1 MHPSFHDSISLRWE
15 HSTPRFEPVPL
26 KDLSWS
32 IADAGTLHGAILVER
47 FRTYAGKLLDL
58 SDHKIRLND
67 GASQLS
73 IDMSSI
79 AVEWE
84 PQCKRLI
91 ELNHD
96 LVQGHGDVSI
106 VLLLSPGEPFPGHSL
121 GTRPTCMMHLSQLPF
136 AKLDKWY
143 SQGTDLWIG
152 SQHAVP
158 STCWSSQIKSR
169 SRLPYFLSDAKA
181 VAERPDALAVLT
193 TTRGSIS
200 DTSVA
205 NLLMVDSKGEIAS
218 PPREDILVGCTL
230 LALERLLLKNDVR
243 IQYRDIEANELASA
257 SEIILT
263 GSSGGVWFAGFLDGV
278 RIGTTDRLMT
288 RMLTEL
294 WKKHVGVDFVAQA
307 AQCCRPSESNPGCE
321 LTPLFDR

>member
-15 HSTPRFEPVPL
+15 HSTRRFEPVPL

-32 IADAGTLHGAILVER
+32 IADAGTLQGAILVER

-58 SDHKIRLND
+58 SDHEIRLNH
-67 GASQLS
+67 GANQLS
-73 IDMSSI
+73 IVMSSI
-79 AVEWE
+79 AVDWV

-96 LVQGHGDVSI
+96 LVQRNGDVSI
-106 VLLLSPGEPFPGHSL
+106 VLLLSPGEQFPGHLL
-121 GTRPTCMMHLSQLPF
+121 GKHPTCMMHLSQLPF

-143 SQGTDLWIG
+143 NLGTDLTIG

-158 STCWSSQIKSR
+158 STCWSNQIKSR

-181 VAERPDALAVLT
+181 AAEQPDALAVLT
-193 TTRGSIS
+193 TTRGTIS

-205 NLLMVDSKGEIAS
+205 NLLMVDCKGGIVS
-218 PPREDILVGCTL
+218 PPRKDILVGCTL
-230 LALERLLLKNDVR
+230 LALERLLLKTNSR
-243 IQYRDIEANELASA
+243 IQYRDIETKELASA
-257 SEIILT
+257 TEIILS
-263 GSSGGVWFAGFLDGV
+263 GSNGGVWFAGSLDGV
-278 RIGTTDRLMT
+278 RIGTKDRLMT

-294 WKKHVGVDFVAQA
+294 WEKHVGLDFVAQA
-307 AQCCRPSESNPGCE
+307 AQRCR
-321 LTPLFDR
+321 

>member
-1 MHPSFHDSISLRWE
+1 MHPPFHDSISLRWE
-15 HSTPRFEPVPL
+15 HSTRRFKPVLL

-58 SDHKIRLND
+58 SDHKNRLNH
-67 GASQLS
+67 GANQLS

-79 AVEWE
+79 AADWE
-84 PQCKRLI
+84 SQFIRLI

-106 VLLLSPGEPFPGHSL
+106 VLLLSPGEPSPGHSL
-121 GTRPTCMMHLSQLPF
+121 GTRPSCMMHLSQLPF
-136 AKLDKWY
+136 AKLNNWY
-143 SQGTDLWIG
+143 NLGSDLWMG
-152 SQHAVP
+152 SQHVVP
-158 STCWSSQIKSR
+158 GTCWSNQIKSR

-181 VAERPDALAVLT
+181 VAEQSDALAVLT
-193 TTRGSIS
+193 TTRGTIS

-205 NLLMVDSKGEIAS
+205 NLLIVDSKGGIAS

-230 LALERLLLKNDVR
+230 LAVEKLLLKNDVR
-243 IQYRDIEANELASA
+243 IQYRDIEPKELASA

-263 GSSGGVWFAGFLDGV
+263 GSSGGVWFAGALDGV
-278 RIGTTDRLMT
+278 RIGTQRDRSMT
-288 RMLTEL
+288 RMLMEL
-294 WKKHVGVDFVAQA
+294 WKRHVGMDYVAQA
-307 AQCCRPSESNPGCE
+307 AQYCRPSGSNPGCE
-321 LTPLFDR
+321 PASQ

>member
-1 MHPSFHDSISLRWE
+1 MHPSFRDSISLRWE
-15 HSTPRFEPVPL
+15 HSTRQFEPVPS

-32 IADAGTLHGAILVER
+32 IADAGTLYGAILVER

-58 SDHKIRLND
+58 SDHKNRLNH
-67 GASQLS
+67 GARQLT
-73 IDMSSI
+73 IDMSSVAI
-79 AVEWE
+79 DWE
-84 PQCKRLI
+84 PQCKQLI
-91 ELNHD
+91 ELNQD

-106 VLLLSPGEPFPGHSL
+106 VLLLSPGENFPGLSL
-121 GTRPTCMMHLSQLPF
+121 GTRPTCLMHLSQLPF

-143 SQGTDLWIG
+143 NQGTDLSIA

-158 STCWSSQIKSR
+158 STCWSNQIKSR

-181 VAERPDALAVLT
+181 VAEQSDALAVLT
-193 TTRGSIS
+193 TTRGTIS

-205 NLLMVDSKGEIAS
+205 NLLMVDSKGGIAS

-230 LALERLLLKNDVR
+230 LAVEKLLLKNDVR
-243 IQYRDIEANELASA
+243 IQYREIEAKELASA

-263 GSSGGVWFAGFLDGV
+263 GSSGGVWFAGSLDGV
-278 RIGTTDRLMT
+278 RFGTRDRPMA

-294 WKKHVGVDFVAQA
+294 WKKHVGMDYVAQA
-307 AQCCRPSESNPGCE
+307 GKCGRLVGSNPNCKS
-321 LTPLFDR
+321 LD